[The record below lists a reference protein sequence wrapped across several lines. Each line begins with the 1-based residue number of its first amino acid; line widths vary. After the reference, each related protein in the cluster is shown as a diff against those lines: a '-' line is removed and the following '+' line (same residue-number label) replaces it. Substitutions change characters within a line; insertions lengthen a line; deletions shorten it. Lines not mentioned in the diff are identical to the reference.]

1 MGRTIRRTITITI
14 SECWTIVWT
23 DEPTDD
29 LSTTSDELDLTF
41 PPRKEESD
49 GLQEIECRAETVAT
63 QACTPIEASADES

>member
-1 MGRTIRRTITITI
+1 MGRIIRRTITITI

-23 DEPTDD
+23 EDPADA
-29 LSTTSDELDLTF
+29 LSTTSDELELTF

-63 QACTPIEASADES
+63 PACTPTGACADES